1 MALQSS
7 RETGSVRWN
16 PARPAM
22 DPSLRLRTYGRI
34 RPLESDRTWWERLL
48 RR

>member
-1 MALQSS
+1 MKPQEYPPAQRAALAPQRQS
-7 RETGSVRWN
+7 
-16 PARPAM
+16 M

-34 RPLESDRTWWERLL
+34 RPLEADLTWWERMF

>member
-1 MALQSS
+1 MSLHTTRTTTSAAQL
-7 RETGSVRWN
+7 G
-16 PARPAM
+16 PRPAM

-34 RPLESDRTWWERLL
+34 RPLEEGRTWWERLL

>member
-1 MALQSS
+1 MISHGYDTS
-7 RETGSVRWN
+7 T
-16 PARPAM
+16 ARTWSAPRPPM

-34 RPLESDRTWWERLL
+34 RPLAEDMTWWERIF

>member
-1 MALQSS
+1 MKTHEYTNAQQ
-7 RETGSVRWN
+7 
-16 PARPAM
+16 PAFLHPRKSM

-34 RPLESDRTWWERLL
+34 RPLEADMTWWERMF